1 MGIFYVDALIA
12 APHAPNTHGGLKL
25 LVDTGSLYTWISETR
40 LHALGIEPLARRRVV
55 TIDGSTTER
64 PLAEVRM
71 TLEGQ
76 TLTTQCLAGREGDI
90 EVLGALSLE
99 SFGLGVDPI
108 QRRLI
113 PAIIFGAGAPCAS
126 AAGSRQE
133 SAASIARA
141 RPKSRAVR
149 PPASWLQRRSVTSL

>member
-12 APHAPNTHGGLKL
+12 APHAPNTHEGLKL
-25 LVDTGSLYTWISETR
+25 LVDTGSFYTWISETR
-40 LHALGIEPLARRRVV
+40 LHALGIEPVARRRVV

-113 PAIIFGAGAPCAS
+113 PAIIFGAVAPCARPGALQDS
-126 AAGSRQE
+126 T
-133 SAASIARA
+133 ASIERA
-141 RPKSRAVR
+141 RPKSRAVS